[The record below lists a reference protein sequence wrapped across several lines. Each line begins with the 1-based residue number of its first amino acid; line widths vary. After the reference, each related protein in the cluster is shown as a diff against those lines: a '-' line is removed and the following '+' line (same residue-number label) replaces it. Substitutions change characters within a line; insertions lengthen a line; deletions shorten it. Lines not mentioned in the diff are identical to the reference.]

1 MQRLENRIAALEQAQ
16 PAQKITLIL
25 RRFVSPAHLGGE
37 IDYLRDDNGLE
48 WTRLPGESES
58 DFTERAK
65 SATAANQWGIKCLSG
80 QTLRKHHADR

>member
-37 IDYLRDDNGLE
+37 IDYLGNPPNRPKARE
-48 WTRLPGESES
+48 VEFSKKEV
-58 DFTERAK
+58 
-65 SATAANQWGIKCLSG
+65 
-80 QTLRKHHADR
+80 LREEVKIY